1 MTLRVVLVDDHRM
14 FREAMCTLLA
24 QTPGF
29 EVAGEAGDGQQAVEL
44 CALLAPDVVIMD
56 VSMPGLNGLEATRRI
71 LADRPRTRVVVL
83 SMHADRRFVA
93 ETLRAGATAYVLKD
107 AGFAELV
114 RALQAVA
121 EGRTYLSEPV
131 RQLVVQEYV
140 AGLQRGDRSAFS
152 LLSAREREVLQLVAE
167 GASTKEIGDRLSISV
182 KTVETHRRQIME
194 KLDLHSVAE
203 LTKYA
208 IREGLTPLD

>member
-1 MTLRVVLVDDHRM
+1 MNLRVVLVDDHRM
-14 FREAMCTLLA
+14 FREALRPLLA

-29 EVAGEAGDGQQAVEL
+29 EIVGEAGDGQQAIEL
-44 CALLAPDVVIMD
+44 CAQLAPDVVIMD

-93 ETLRAGATAYVLKD
+93 ETLRAGAAAYVLKD

-140 AGLQRGDRSAFS
+140 AGLQREDRSAFS

-167 GASTKEIGDRLSISV
+167 GVSTKEIGDRLSVSV

>member
-1 MTLRVVLVDDHRM
+1 VTLRVVLVDDHRM

>member
-1 MTLRVVLVDDHRM
+1 MNLRVVLVDDHRM
-14 FREAMCTLLA
+14 FREALRPLLA

-29 EVAGEAGDGQQAVEL
+29 EIVGEAGDGQQAIEL
-44 CALLAPDVVIMD
+44 CAQLAPDVVIMD

-93 ETLRAGATAYVLKD
+93 ETLRAGAAAYVLKD

-140 AGLQRGDRSAFS
+140 AGLQREDRSAFS

-167 GASTKEIGDRLSISV
+167 GASTKEIGDRLSVSV
-182 KTVETHRRQIME
+182 KTIETHRRQIME

>member
-1 MTLRVVLVDDHRM
+1 MNLRVVLVDDHRM
-14 FREAMCTLLA
+14 FREALRPLLA

-29 EVAGEAGDGQQAVEL
+29 EIAGEAGDGQQAIEL
-44 CALLAPDVVIMD
+44 CAQLAPDVVIMD
-56 VSMPGLNGLEATRRI
+56 VSMPGLNGIEATRRI
-71 LADRPRTRVVVL
+71 LAERPQTRVVVL

-93 ETLRAGATAYVLKD
+93 ETLRAGAAAYVLKD

-140 AGLQRGDRSAFS
+140 AGLQREDRSAFS

-167 GASTKEIGDRLSISV
+167 GVSTKEIGDRLSVSV

>member
-14 FREAMCTLLA
+14 FREALRPLLA

-29 EVAGEAGDGQQAVEL
+29 EIAGEAGDGQEAVEL
-44 CALLAPDVVIMD
+44 CARLAPDVVIMD

-71 LADRPRTRVVVL
+71 LAERPRTRVVVL

-93 ETLRAGATAYVLKD
+93 ETLRAGAAAYVLKD

-140 AGLQRGDRSAFS
+140 AGLQREDRSAFS

-167 GASTKEIGDRLSISV
+167 GASTKEIGDRLSVSV
-182 KTVETHRRQIME
+182 KTIETHRRQIME

>member
-1 MTLRVVLVDDHRM
+1 MTLRVLLVDDHRM
-14 FREAMCTLLA
+14 FREALRPLLA

-29 EVAGEAGDGQQAVEL
+29 EIVGEAGDGQQAIEF
-44 CALLAPDVVIMD
+44 AARLAPDVVIMD

-93 ETLRAGATAYVLKD
+93 ETLRAGAAAYVLKD

-140 AGLQRGDRSAFS
+140 AGLQREDRSAFS

-167 GASTKEIGDRLSISV
+167 GASTKEIGDRLSVSV

>member
-1 MTLRVVLVDDHRM
+1 VNLRIVLVDDHRM
-14 FREAMCTLLA
+14 FREALHPLLA

-29 EVAGEAGDGQQAVEL
+29 EVVAEAGDGQEAVDL
-44 CALLAPDVVIMD
+44 VAGLAPDIVVMD
-56 VSMPGLNGLEATRRI
+56 VSMPGLNGIEATRRI
-71 LADRPRTRVVVL
+71 LAERPQTRVVVL

-93 ETLRAGATAYVLKD
+93 ETLRAGAAAYVLKD

-121 EGRTYLSEPV
+121 AGRTYLSEQV

-140 AGLQRGDRSAFS
+140 AVLQRDDASVFTV
-152 LLSAREREVLQLVAE
+152 LSAREREVLQLVAE
-167 GASTKEIGDRLSISV
+167 GASTKEIADRLSVSV

>member
-14 FREAMCTLLA
+14 FREALRPLLA

-29 EVAGEAGDGQQAVEL
+29 EIAGEAGDGQAAVEL
-44 CALLAPDVVIMD
+44 CARLTPDVVIMD

-71 LADRPRTRVVVL
+71 LAERPRTRVVVL

-93 ETLRAGATAYVLKD
+93 ETLRAGAAAYVLKD

-140 AGLQRGDRSAFS
+140 AGLQREDRSAFS

-167 GASTKEIGDRLSISV
+167 GASTKEIGDRLSVSV

>member
-1 MTLRVVLVDDHRM
+1 
-14 FREAMCTLLA
+14 
-24 QTPGF
+24 
-29 EVAGEAGDGQQAVEL
+29 
-44 CALLAPDVVIMD
+44 
-56 VSMPGLNGLEATRRI
+56 
-71 LADRPRTRVVVL
+71 
-83 SMHADRRFVA
+83 VA
-93 ETLRAGATAYVLKD
+93 ETLRAGAAAYVLKD

-140 AGLQRGDRSAFS
+140 AGLQREDRSAFS

-167 GASTKEIGDRLSISV
+167 GASTKEIGDRLSVSV